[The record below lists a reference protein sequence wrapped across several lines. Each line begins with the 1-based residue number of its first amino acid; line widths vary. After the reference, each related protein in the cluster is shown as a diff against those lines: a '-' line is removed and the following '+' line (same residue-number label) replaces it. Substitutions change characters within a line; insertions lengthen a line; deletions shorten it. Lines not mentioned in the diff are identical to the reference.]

1 MQNTFITLEDVDGN
15 IISRSIEG
23 LINKKIAIHCDTEE
37 KANEFLKKLDTVGV
51 IWGNGSRAIDCNEHN
66 AYAEDTCYD
75 MENGKDWLSY
85 GSQQFYLSDRMM
97 MIYKYKL
104 DSEVTEFKVGDKVKV
119 ENVNHMEI
127 SLNSDMKEMLDEVF
141 TIKSI
146 TDKGNYTV
154 EENRWIWGRS
164 NLQLIDNKTSSHTLK
179 VWELEEGKEYLETT
193 AHDVD
198 TIFKMNE
205 HGELVFK
212 KVGGSYW
219 EDASYCA
226 FLKDIFKYD
235 FTEKKQNLLLEKKLD
250 ELLKTYNKLDM
261 LKILNR
267 S

>member
-37 KANEFLKKLDTVGV
+37 KANEFLKKLDTVDV
-51 IWGNGSRAIDCNEHN
+51 IWGNGSRAIDGNEHN

-179 VWELEEGKEYLETT
+179 VWELEEGKEYTT
-193 AHDVD
+193 SAHGSSV
-198 TIFKMNE
+198 IFKMNRF
-205 HGELVFK
+205 GELLSATEIEREWRDETDCSYLGEILNYEFTPK
-212 KVGGSYW
+212 K
-219 EDASYCA
+219 
-226 FLKDIFKYD
+226 
-235 FTEKKQNLLLEKKLD
+235 TELEAKLD
-250 ELLKTYNKLDM
+250 GLLCEYSKEDI
-261 LKILNR
+261 LKVLANAK
-267 S
+267 